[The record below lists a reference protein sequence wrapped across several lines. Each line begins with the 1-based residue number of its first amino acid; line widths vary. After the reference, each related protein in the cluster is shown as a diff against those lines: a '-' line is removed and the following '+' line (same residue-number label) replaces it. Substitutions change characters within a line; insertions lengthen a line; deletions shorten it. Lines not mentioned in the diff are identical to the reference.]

1 MKMQSTGKFPCLFVL
16 GAFLLGSCG
25 GTSSVTSEEESLE
38 STLSDSIPSLSTD
51 ESSSLEE
58 DSSSFWSESS
68 SSSEESSGS
77 SEESSDSYSEP
88 SNSYE
93 EPSSEYPSSIE
104 SSDFDSSSEE
114 TGKSYRIEFGETK
127 YTGSSVFDSKCYESE
142 IEVSVHGSN
151 CYSGGVGSSVRI
163 GSGSKSG
170 SMSFTFSAP
179 IQAIEVYSFV
189 YSAPYSLILTVGGN
203 ELTSPVF
210 EETAPAS
217 SPTYSASFGLP
228 VSSFSLSGSIR
239 FCLSSLTV
247 YVGGSLPETSTPETS
262 SSEVLDSTTE
272 RDFSSVSSSTSTTLP
287 SSSDEYYQGIN
298 WSLKGANLKT
308 ALCERISKGYQS
320 KGYDFAYEAYPNT
333 DTDEEGKI
341 VDMYSA
347 YRYSPTADHQG
358 APGKGNYNKEGQM
371 FNREHT
377 IPQSVFSERAP
388 MKSDLHHLLPTD
400 AYVNNRRSNFPHG
413 YVGSNVSYTS
423 TNGTTVGTGDATKNR
438 GYSGACCEVI
448 DEYKGDIARIYFYF
462 VTRYQKELPGW
473 KSYASFDGKAYPSLS
488 SWAIETYLEWNDL
501 DPISDRERERNDAVF
516 AYQKNRNPFVDV
528 PGLAHQIWDV

>member
-38 STLSDSIPSLSTD
+38 STLSDSVPSLSTD

-58 DSSSFWSESS
+58 NSSPVLGESS
-68 SSSEESSGS
+68 
-77 SEESSDSYSEP
+77 
-88 SNSYE
+88 
-93 EPSSEYPSSIE
+93 
-104 SSDFDSSSEE
+104 SSSEE

-151 CYSGGVGSSVRI
+151 CYSGGVGSAVRI
-163 GSGSKSG
+163 GSGNKSG
-170 SMSFTFSAP
+170 SMSFTFSTP

-189 YSAPYSLILTVGGN
+189 YSSPYSLILTWGGN
-203 ELTSPVF
+203 ELTSPVL
-210 EETAPAS
+210 EETVPSS
-217 SPTYSASFGLP
+217 SPTYSTSFGIP

-272 RDFSSVSSSTSTTLP
+272 SESSSVSSSTSTTLP

-320 KGYDFAYEAYPNT
+320 KGYDFAYEAYSST

-358 APGKGNYNKEGQM
+358 APGKGNYSKEGQM

-413 YVGSNVSYTS
+413 YVGSNVSYKS
-423 TNGTTVGTGDATKNR
+423 TNGTTVGTGDSQKNR
-438 GYSGACCEVI
+438 GYSGSCCEVI

-462 VTRYQKELPGW
+462 VTRYQSELPGW